1 MGSWT
6 WVALVL
12 SGLILIFTAGFSGYT
27 VGDFKGYDRGYD
39 DGVVEGVGTG
49 YTLRN
54 PTYNEMKR
62 FLAEDETDSK
72 QYVDGVYTC
81 SDFSADV
88 NNNAEAQ
95 GLRAAVVFIDFPIE
109 RSHVVVAFET
119 VDKGLIFIEPQFD
132 DEIEVRTGISYSEAN
147 DYHRPSYNDT
157 ITKAT
162 VVW

>member
-6 WVALVL
+6 WAALVL
-12 SGLILIFTAGFSGYT
+12 SGLILLFTAGFSGYT
-27 VGDFKGYDRGYD
+27 VGDFQGYDRGYD
-39 DGVVEGVGTG
+39 DGVVEGAGSG

-54 PTYNEMKR
+54 PTHNELKS
-62 FLAEDETDSK
+62 FLTEDKTDSE
-72 QYVDGVYTC
+72 QYVEGVYTC

-95 GLRAAVVFIDFPIE
+95 GLRAAVVFIDFPSE

>member
-27 VGDFKGYDRGYD
+27 VGDFQGYDRGYD
-39 DGVVEGVGTG
+39 DGVVEGVGSG

-54 PTYNEMKR
+54 PTYHELKR
-62 FLAEDETDSK
+62 FLAEDKTDSK

-88 NNNAEAQ
+88 NNNAEVQ
-95 GLRAAVVFIDFPIE
+95 GLRAAVVFIDFPSE

>member
-1 MGSWT
+1 MGSLT
-6 WVALVL
+6 RAALVL
-12 SGLILIFTAGFSGYT
+12 SGIILLFTAGFSGYT
-27 VGDFKGYDRGYD
+27 VGDFQGYNRGYD
-39 DGVVEGVGTG
+39 DGVVEGVGSG

-54 PTYNEMKR
+54 PTYNELR
-62 FLAEDETDSK
+62 HFLAEDKTDSK
-72 QYVDGVYTC
+72 QYVEGVYTC

-95 GLRAAVVFIDFPIE
+95 GFRAAVVFIDFPGE

-132 DEIEVRTGISYSEAN
+132 DELEVRPGISYSEAN
-147 DYHRPSYNDT
+147 DYQRSDYDDT
-157 ITKAT
+157 ITKTT